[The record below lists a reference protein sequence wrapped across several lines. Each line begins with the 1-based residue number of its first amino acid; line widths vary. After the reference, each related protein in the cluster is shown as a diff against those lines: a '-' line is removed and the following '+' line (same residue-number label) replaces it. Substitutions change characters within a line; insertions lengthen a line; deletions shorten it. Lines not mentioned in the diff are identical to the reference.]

1 LKHLTTSDHAVEG
14 FFKNQR
20 LLSDA
25 EYQILRA
32 IRMTKSGRIRL
43 KKYEQT
49 MFSIRRR
56 HNGSRNNSL

>member
-43 KKYEQT
+43 KK
-49 MFSIRRR
+49 I
-56 HNGSRNNSL
+56 